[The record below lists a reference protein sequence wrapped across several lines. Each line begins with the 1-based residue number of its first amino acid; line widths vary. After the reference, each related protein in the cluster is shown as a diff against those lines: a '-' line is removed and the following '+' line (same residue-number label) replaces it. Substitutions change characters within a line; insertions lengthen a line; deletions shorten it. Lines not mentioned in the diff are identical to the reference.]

1 MARRGETGDDPASTM
16 SAGGSHGESNGA
28 TGLYNVSNTC
38 YLNSVLQALSHVR
51 EFRECLLSDEAGVSL
66 YAAGPGR
73 GRSPGRTP
81 VPTPAEEILSFPGF
95 KKKRKRKKGDDGDEE
110 EETTVVPVC
119 TCHPPASRR
128 SLSADFGGERGV
140 TPRRVDRCA
149 RARFFTR
156 PRRDSRGATAR
167 GLARRLGLSALPS
180 SAPPRDC
187 VTWFIFSPALSRL
200 TDATPD
206 AVRPPAMTRTGRA
219 NIADAD
225 HRASRSVFLDLSPDS
240 GGASPVA
247 ATREDTERGLCPART
262 ARVPAPK
269 TAAQAPSLR
278 FTDAPETSELVH
290 RTRRRAS
297 RGASHALVGRIRG
310 VPGTSAESRLLTPR
324 PRAGPA
330 RPPAA
335 PRADLA
341 PPSRL
346 AADFSAFQPAAA
358 SSIAIE
364 KREL

>member
-128 SLSADFGGERGV
+128 SLSADFGAGDRDV

-149 RARFFTR
+149 APRAFPRDRDEEPRRARDRAR
-156 PRRDSRGATAR
+156 PRAPAQPSRF
-167 GLARRLGLSALPS
+167 PS
-180 SAPPRDC
+180 SARHHAI
-187 VTWFIFSPALSRL
+187 VSHGFIFSPALSRL
-200 TDATPD
+200 TDATPPD

-225 HRASRSVFLDLSPDS
+225 HASLGGLYSLDLSPDR
-240 GGASPVA
+240 GGASPPSPPRARTPSEVFVR
-247 ATREDTERGLCPART
+247 TRT
-262 ARVPAPK
+262 ARAFPRRKPPPK
-269 TAAQAPSLR
+269 
-278 FTDAPETSELVH
+278 H
-290 RTRRRAS
+290 RAS
-297 RGASHALVGRIRG
+297 
-310 VPGTSAESRLLTPR
+310 P
-324 PRAGPA
+324 
-330 RPPAA
+330 
-335 PRADLA
+335 
-341 PPSRL
+341 
-346 AADFSAFQPAAA
+346 FY
-358 SSIAIE
+358 
-364 KREL
+364 

>member
-128 SLSADFGGERGV
+128 SLSADFGAGDRDV

-149 RARFFTR
+149 APRAF
-156 PRRDSRGATAR
+156 PRTATKSLGARATAR
-167 GLARRLGLSALPS
+167 GLARRLSL
-180 SAPPRDC
+180 
-187 VTWFIFSPALSRL
+187 SPALPFERATTRL
-200 TDATPD
+200 CHM
-206 AVRPPAMTRTGRA
+206 VLY
-219 NIADAD
+219 
-225 HRASRSVFLDLSPDS
+225 FLLPFRD
-240 GGASPVA
+240 
-247 ATREDTERGLCPART
+247 
-262 ARVPAPK
+262 
-269 TAAQAPSLR
+269 
-278 FTDAPETSELVH
+278 
-290 RTRRRAS
+290 
-297 RGASHALVGRIRG
+297 
-310 VPGTSAESRLLTPR
+310 
-324 PRAGPA
+324 
-330 RPPAA
+330 
-335 PRADLA
+335 
-341 PPSRL
+341 
-346 AADFSAFQPAAA
+346 
-358 SSIAIE
+358 
-364 KREL
+364 